1 MFREL
6 YEETGLRR
14 DHVKVLGRT
23 REWLRY
29 DLPDRFIR
37 RHSQPL
43 CIGQKQIW
51 YLLRLTGSDENVR
64 FDCSDEPEF
73 DAFNWVDYWDP
84 IADVIYFKRSVYRQA
99 LTELKN
105 YIDPDPEMSSRKR
118 RLYKGRRRWGDRD
131 GFKV

>member
-6 YEETGLRR
+6 YEETGLRS

-23 REWLRY
+23 RKWLRY

-51 YLLRLTGSDENVR
+51 YLLRLTGSEENVR
-64 FDCSDEPEF
+64 FDCSDKPEF

-84 IADVIYFKRSVYRQA
+84 IADVIYFKRGVYRQA
-99 LTELKN
+99 LTELQN
-105 YIDPDPEMSSRKR
+105 YIGTGPETSSRKR
-118 RLYKGRRRWGDRD
+118 RLHKGRRRWGDRD